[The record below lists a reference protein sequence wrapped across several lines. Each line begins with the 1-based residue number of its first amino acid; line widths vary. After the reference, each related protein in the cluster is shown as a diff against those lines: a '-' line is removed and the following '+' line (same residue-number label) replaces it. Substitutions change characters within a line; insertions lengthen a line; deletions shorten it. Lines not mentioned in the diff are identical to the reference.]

1 MSQPTKSK
9 HESGAVAREE
19 DLSPILPD
27 GSRRRILTGDRTTG
41 KLHLGHYIGSLKNR
55 VRLQESYDTFI
66 LLADVQALTTHYDR
80 PEMIKP
86 SVMDVALDYL
96 AVGIDPQ
103 KSTIVVQSMVPS
115 IAELT
120 VFYGL
125 LVPMASLLDN
135 PTTKAEAE
143 QLGIGKD
150 DKSIPAVLKHP
161 AYADLVAHVKSYY
174 EERFSEIG
182 DLPIHAYYDA
192 LTNYWKERYEFTA
205 IPGPDGQPLDPSE
218 LDNHLLMD
226 RFPVSIEMNPF
237 EILND
242 VILLPH
248 RIRDFRAY
256 LMRSKRTTG
265 LRQLSYGFLG
275 YPVSQAADITFVGG
289 HLVPVGPDQVP
300 LIELCRE
307 VVHRFNAQYGQKDSE
322 GNIIDPI
329 LVEPQALLGTTELLR
344 GLDGSI
350 KMGKSLGNAVYLS
363 DSTEQVW
370 NQLRG
375 AVTDPQRIRKTD
387 PGRPEVCNIFSWH
400 KTFCGAHEP
409 VINEAELGVASVDEV
424 AENCRGAKWGCI
436 DCKKNLHAKLE
447 ALLGPIR
454 ERRAYWEQR
463 PDEVIDILKLGTRRA
478 NEEGQKTLARV
489 KAAMHIDHFAL

>member
-1 MSQPTKSK
+1 MTQPTKSK

-66 LLADVQALTTHYDR
+66 LMADVQALTTHYDR

-96 AVGIDPQ
+96 AAGIDPK
-103 KSTIVVQSMVPS
+103 KSTLVIQSMVPS

-125 LVPMASLLDN
+125 LVPVRSLIDN
-135 PTTKAEAE
+135 PTTKAEA
-143 QLGIGKD
+143 QQYGY
-150 DKSIPAVLKHP
+150 SIDEDANAEPVPDGFTGELEAL
-161 AYADLVAHVKSYY
+161 AGMLA
-174 EERFSEIG
+174 EEFTEIG
-182 DLPIHAYYDA
+182 EVTAPTAWAAIQAVSQNGNVSVQQELEKSDSEYDLQSFRDSAMLRREVRD
-192 LTNYWKERYEFTA
+192 
-205 IPGPDGQPLDPSE
+205 E
-218 LDNHLLMD
+218 L
-226 RFPVSIEMNPF
+226 
-237 EILND
+237 
-242 VILLPH
+242 
-248 RIRDFRAY
+248 IR
-256 LMRSKRTTG
+256 MKRKAG
-265 LRQLSYGFLG
+265 FSSMSYGFLG
-275 YPVSQAADITFVGG
+275 YPISQAADITFVGG

-307 VVHRFNAQYGQKDSE
+307 VVHRFNAQYGVKDE
-322 GNIIDPI
+322 AGELVDPV

-344 GLDGSI
+344 GLDGSL
-350 KMGKSLGNAVYLS
+350 KMGKSLGNAIYLS
-363 DSTEQVW
+363 DSTETVW
-370 NQLRG
+370 NQLRA
-375 AVTDPQRIRKTD
+375 AVTDPQRVRRTD
-387 PGRPEVCNIFSWH
+387 PGRPEVCNVFSWH
-400 KTFCGAHEP
+400 KVFNAEKER
-409 VINEAELGVASVDEV
+409 VIAEAGLDVPSVEETAV
-424 AENCRGAKWGCI
+424 LCSTAGIGCV

-447 ALLGPIR
+447 ALLTPMR
-454 ERRAYWEQR
+454 ERRAYWEAR

-489 KAAMHIDHFAL
+489 KAAMHIDHFEL